1 MAKIVMRH
9 FFVSRMGITFFYLQH
24 KKAQFSLLPG
34 AAHNAL
40 IF

>member
-1 MAKIVMRH
+1 MINRH
-9 FFVSRMGITFFYLQH
+9 GKTIGFSYLQH
-24 KKAQFSLLPG
+24 KKAQFTLLMK